1 MTLSLHFAQSLGH
14 PSPNG
19 RETVALCL
27 IRRYASAS
35 GLLGPPIKASNAD
48 LKKVPNNGSIDAYAA
63 GRTQLILD
71 ISGLFAP

>member
-1 MTLSLHFAQSLGH
+1 MV
-14 PSPNG
+14 G
-19 RETVALCL
+19 RRSHCALFGDT
-27 IRRYASAS
+27 ASAS